1 MKKKSTLFPSLIW
14 ILSSAVAL
22 NTLAF
27 GGIKGYIYWK
37 KSRSVDFKVPIKAIV
52 QTGPQKEALKTS
64 YLAELLGLSIDQ
76 PTLSCDFDC
85 KEGQKRLLASPVIK
99 EAEIKIAEPGILYI
113 NYTVRQPIAFLH
125 DFQNVA
131 LDEERV
137 PFPVAPF
144 FTPKK
149 LPEIYLN
156 TEEPLQWNQPLQ
168 GEKVEL
174 AFELYKILKGPI
186 ASDLFNIKR
195 IDVSNAF
202 ERSYGRREIVLQTRD
217 EIYSAKEGREICFVF
232 PRILRLSTKKYSQ
245 ELSNYLKYRENLLEK
260 EKMDIQFPEGRE
272 TIVYQPQKV
281 IDFRISQLAFMEEIK

>member
-1 MKKKSTLFPSLIW
+1 MKKKTSLFQYLIW
-14 ILSSAVAL
+14 ILCTAVGL
-22 NTLAF
+22 NALAF
-27 GGIKGYIYWK
+27 GGIRGYLYWK
-37 KSRSVDFKVPIKAIV
+37 KIRSLDFKIPVKAIV

-64 YLAELLGLSIDQ
+64 YLAELLGLSVDC
-76 PTLSCDFDC
+76 PTLCSDFDV
-85 KEGQKRLLASPVIK
+85 KEAQKRLLASPVIK
-99 EAEIKIAEPGILYI
+99 EVEVKISEPGILYV
-113 NYTVRQPIAFLH
+113 NYTVRQPIVFLH
-125 DFQNVA
+125 DFENIA
-131 LDEERV
+131 LDENRV

-149 LPEIYLN
+149 LPEIYLDTDQPIEWN
-156 TEEPLQWNQPLQ
+156 KPLS
-168 GEKVEL
+168 GEKIEL

-202 ERSYGRREIVLQTRD
+202 EKSYGRREIVLQTKD
-217 EIYSAKEGREICFVF
+217 EIYSTKDGKEICFCF

-245 ELSNYLKYRENLLEK
+245 ELSNYLKYREHLLDK
-260 EKMDIQFPEGRE
+260 EKMELQFPESDE